1 MPTDPILKLENQLC
15 FALYAASNAMIRR
28 YREPLNAFG
37 LTYPQYLTMLVL
49 WESAPLSVKEI
60 GERLSLDSGTL
71 TPMLKR
77 MQAAGLVTR
86 QRNEADERQVDID
99 LTDQGRALRR
109 KAAAMAEALACSLPL
124 TPRDITRLREEL
136 KRFGAALQA
145 AEAAPPAITSP
156 KRNSSA

>member
-1 MPTDPILKLENQLC
+1 MATDPILKLDNQLC

-60 GERLSLDSGTL
+60 GERLYLDSGTL

-77 MQAAGLVTR
+77 MQAAGLITR
-86 QRNEADERQVDID
+86 QRDATDERQVNID

-109 KAAAMAEALACSLPL
+109 KAAAMAEALACALPMKL
-124 TPRDITRLREEL
+124 RDIARLREEL
-136 KRFGAALQA
+136 KQFGAALHE
-145 AEAAPPAITSP
+145 AEAAPAEITSP
-156 KRNSSA
+156 RRSSSA